1 MRGAGTFL
9 DEDEEEEDPLEDLV
23 ESCLVSRE
31 SSREPVGVVHSRHSW
46 SASPLF
52 VGRK

>member
-23 ESCLVSRE
+23 ESCLVS
-31 SSREPVGVVHSRHSW
+31 SREPVGVVHS
-46 SASPLF
+46 
-52 VGRK
+52 